1 MVNSRGD
8 EEGDFL
14 VELIDEVVFFFNKL
28 VTEDSQYIRRAFCRS
43 VFQFV
48 DGIATDLKQDVE
60 RYESPELIGENTYL
74 ALLNKKKVQIASK
87 EKIIT
92 LRQGFAKNIRF
103 AFDVYGWTAG
113 LDIDLTA
120 EPEEWQ
126 RFNRCVSVRN
136 RVVHPREVQDLKIS
150 KDELIEMIKMFI
162 WLKEKLVKAHED
174 VGMTWLRMAKAIKSS
189 F

>member
-1 MVNSRGD
+1 M
-8 EEGDFL
+8 
-14 VELIDEVVFFFNKL
+14 
-28 VTEDSQYIRRAFCRS
+28 
-43 VFQFV
+43 
-48 DGIATDLKQDVE
+48 
-60 RYESPELIGENTYL
+60 
-74 ALLNKKKVQIASK
+74 QIASK